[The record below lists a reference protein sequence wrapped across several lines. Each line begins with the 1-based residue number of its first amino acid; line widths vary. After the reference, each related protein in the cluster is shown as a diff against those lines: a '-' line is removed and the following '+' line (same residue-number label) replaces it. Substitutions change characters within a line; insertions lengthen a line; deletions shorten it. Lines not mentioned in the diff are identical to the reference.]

1 MKISMDDVNTKI
13 QSYMNDGVNEQYLE
27 LEKLEKER
35 DLFQIELD
43 KLKIE
48 VRTKLDKIEKLGDL
62 TWDED
67 CDHCMSNPFTLDAI
81 ETKKNLIKD
90 KVLAQDYVK
99 KKQ

>member
-1 MKISMDDVNTKI
+1 MDDVNTKI

-48 VRTKLDKIEKLGDL
+48 VRAKLDKIEKAMERDNFMTPEEALSFGL
-62 TWDED
+62 IDEVVEKRPAD
-67 CDHCMSNPFTLDAI
+67 Q
-81 ETKKNLIKD
+81 E
-90 KVLAQDYVK
+90 
-99 KKQ
+99 

>member
-48 VRTKLDKIEKLGDL
+48 VK
-62 TWDED
+62 
-67 CDHCMSNPFTLDAI
+67 F
-81 ETKKNLIKD
+81 
-90 KVLAQDYVK
+90 
-99 KKQ
+99 